1 MPAARGSFQIGS
13 FRGIPV
19 RVHISLLI
27 VLPLL
32 AFLFGGAFRRAAEV
46 AEVPPERLGGSP
58 ALWGLLVAVG
68 LFASV
73 LIHELAHTV
82 YALRRGGA
90 VRSITLMMVGGV
102 SELTEA
108 PPRPRDEALMAAV
121 GPLTSILLA
130 VLFGVATWL
139 LQEVRSF
146 NIQFACFYMAAL
158 NLFLGVF
165 NLLPAFP
172 MDGGRIVR
180 ASLTGRLGPVRATRV
195 ASLLGRGFAIL
206 FGIWAVVSFNPF
218 LIVIAFFIFMGA
230 QGEAQQVRMKVT
242 LERVPVADLMTPLR
256 VGVDVGAS
264 LEEALWE
271 LRRER
276 RLLLPVTEEG
286 RPVGQVALEMV
297 RNVPEPERMT
307 RTARELMR
315 PAVVARLD
323 EDGWTALRRM
333 AEEEVPQLA
342 VVEVDGRLAGTLDV
356 NDVQRGL
363 SLFQAREERNGQQAR
378 RWRQERPA

>member
-1 MPAARGSFQIGS
+1 MRAARGSIQIGS

-19 RVHISLLI
+19 RVHFSLLL

-58 ALWGLLVAVG
+58 ALWGLVVAVG

-73 LIHELAHTV
+73 FVHELAHTV
-82 YALRRGGA
+82 YALRRGGK

-130 VLFGVATWL
+130 ALLGGATWL
-139 LQEVRSF
+139 LQETRSF
-146 NIQFACFYMAAL
+146 NVQFAFFYMASL

-180 ASLTGRLGPVRATRV
+180 ASLAGRLGMVRATQV
-195 ASLLGRGFAIL
+195 ASWLGRGFAVL
-206 FGIWAVVSFNPF
+206 FGVGAVLSFNPF
-218 LIVIAFFIFMGA
+218 LAVIAFFIFMGA
-230 QGEAQQVRMKVT
+230 QGEAQQVRMKAT
-242 LERVPVADLMTPLR
+242 LERVPVADLMTPRR
-256 VGVDVGAS
+256 VGVDAGAS
-264 LEEALWE
+264 LEQTLWD

-276 RLLLPVTEEG
+276 LLLLPVTEDG
-286 RPVGQVALEMV
+286 RPVGQVSLETV
-297 RNVPEPERMT
+297 RAVPDSERMT
-307 RTARELMR
+307 RSAREVMV

-333 AEEEVPQLA
+333 AEEEMPQLV
-342 VVEVDGRLAGTLDV
+342 VVEADGALAGTLDV

-363 SLFQAREERNGQQAR
+363 SLYQAREERSGQQER

>member
-1 MPAARGSFQIGS
+1 MRAARGSFQIGS

-19 RVHISLLI
+19 RVHFSLLL
-27 VLPLL
+27 VLPLF

-58 ALWGLLVAVG
+58 VLWGLVVAVG

-73 LIHELAHTV
+73 FIHELAHTV
-82 YALRRGGA
+82 YALRRGGT

-130 VLFGVATWL
+130 VLLGGATWL

-146 NIQFACFYMAAL
+146 NLQFAFFYMASL

-180 ASLTGRLGPVRATRV
+180 ASLAGRLGMVRATQV
-195 ASLLGRGFAIL
+195 ASWLGRGFAVL
-206 FGIWAVVSFNPF
+206 FGVWAVLSFNPF
-218 LIVIAFFIFMGA
+218 LAVIAFFIFMGA
-230 QGEAQQVRMKVT
+230 QGEAQQVRMKTT
-242 LERVPVADLMTPLR
+242 LERVPVADLMTPRR
-256 VGVDVGAS
+256 VGVDAGAS
-264 LEEALWE
+264 LEQALWD
-271 LRRER
+271 LRRDR
-276 RLLLPVTEEG
+276 LLLLPVTEDG
-286 RPVGQVALEMV
+286 RPVGQVSLETV
-297 RNVPEPERMT
+297 RGVPDSERMT
-307 RTARELMR
+307 RTAREVMV
-315 PAVVARLD
+315 PAVAVRLD

-333 AEEEVPQLA
+333 AEEEMPQLV
-342 VVEVDGRLAGTLDV
+342 VVEADGALAGTLDV
-356 NDVQRGL
+356 NDVQRGMAL
-363 SLFQAREERNGQQAR
+363 YQAREERSGQQER
-378 RWRQERPA
+378 RWRQERPV